1 MKIEVGESLCY
12 SYLRHVKRCWLVQTN
27 WKTSEHWPTQ
37 KPDSELEDML
47 RAMRKAFDPEGSVL
61 KKTVSAGQF
70 MQQGEIDVIGVDQ
83 NGTVHAIDIAFHE
96 QGLNYSGEN
105 VDRVLKKVLRTYLLL
120 YAYHPAGTK
129 YHVYFVSPKVGPGTQ
144 AELEA
149 AFEDLRSTYPET
161 SWHLITNAAFSV
173 SVLNETLALTET
185 VADSSELFARSAKL
199 LNLSR
204 TFEVKELDATS
215 VYSKPSES
223 KRSARADFQP
233 LVRALM
239 RTLLEECPTIL
250 DHEILSNLTDAEYCK
265 ENLRLRIGNRPLIRE
280 RREGRMVRGSNRYW
294 KDLYAGKYYVCSEWW
309 RDDHL
314 DNARSLLRFLEVLAL
329 RNPQSPEIGALDGH
343 IEELRNYIAGK

>member
-27 WKTSEHWPTQ
+27 WKTSAHWPTQ
-37 KPDSELEDML
+37 KPDRELEDML

-105 VDRVLKKVLRTYLLL
+105 VDRVLKKVLRTYFLL

-144 AELEA
+144 AQLEK
-149 AFEDLRSTYPET
+149 AFEALRSTYPET

-199 LNLSR
+199 LGLSKSI
-204 TFEVKELDATS
+204 VGKELGA
-215 VYSKPSES
+215 ES
-223 KRSARADFQP
+223 FFGEPEVSNAAEDTGIRP
-233 LVRALM
+233 LVHGLM
-239 RTLLEECPTIL
+239 LTLLEDCPTFL
-250 DHEILSNLTDAEYCK
+250 DEEMLCNLMDEDYCK
-265 ENLRLRIGNRPLIRE
+265 RVLQLRISNFALIRE
-280 RREGRMVRGSNRYW
+280 KQRGRTIKGHNRYW
-294 KDLYAGKYYVCSEWW
+294 KDLYADRFYVCSQWW
-309 RDDHL
+309 KDDHL
-314 DNARSLLRFLEVLAL
+314 
-329 RNPQSPEIGALDGH
+329 I
-343 IEELRNYIAGK
+343 